1 MEIPL
6 LYDIVIIFG
15 LAIVVL
21 YLCHRFH
28 IPTVVGLLLTGIL
41 VGPYGF
47 GLVQA
52 IHEVEVMAEIGI
64 VLLLFTIGIE
74 FSLENLLRIR
84 KSVLL
89 GGFIQVFLTILS
101 SFALVQIIGTAFNK
115 SLFIGFLVALSSTAI
130 VLKLFQEKGE
140 VDSPHGRSAL
150 GILIFQ
156 DIIIVPMILITPLL
170 AGTTTSMGES
180 VILLLAKALGI
191 ILIVV
196 ISTKWI
202 VPNVLFQIT
211 KTRNQEI
218 FLMSIVVIGLGIA
231 WLTSMAGLSLA
242 LGAFLAGLIIS
253 ESKYSHQALGN
264 ILPFRDVFL
273 SFFFVSIGML
283 LDIGF
288 LVQNLGLVLLIT
300 LLVLV
305 SKFLIAGFAT
315 TILGFPLRT
324 AIMVGLALSQVG
336 EFSFI
341 LSRIGLDHGLLSQ
354 NMYQIFLS
362 CSVLTMAATP
372 FLMISAPHFT
382 DLILKLHIPKRLV
395 AGFFP
400 VSENTIED
408 LTDHLVIIGFGLNG
422 KNVARA
428 ARVSGIP
435 YTVIETNPETVRNE
449 QARGEPIHYGD
460 ASQEMVLQHANIQN
474 ARIVV
479 VAINDP
485 AMTRRI
491 TETLRRLNPNVHLII
506 RSRYLSEMKPLY
518 DLGAS
523 EVIPE
528 EFETSI
534 EIFTHVLAKYLV
546 PRDQIESLIAEI
558 RSDSYEMFRGPI
570 KDVLSVNDIHLQL
583 PNIEIGTLSLK
594 EDSFLVGKSL
604 AEAALRSKYEV
615 TVLAIQRDGRLVFNP
630 KVDLAFQVNDM
641 LFVLGTPAQVAEVAR
656 LTQSS

>member
-196 ISTKWI
+196 ISTK
-202 VPNVLFQIT
+202 
-211 KTRNQEI
+211 
-218 FLMSIVVIGLGIA
+218 
-231 WLTSMAGLSLA
+231 
-242 LGAFLAGLIIS
+242 
-253 ESKYSHQALGN
+253 
-264 ILPFRDVFL
+264 
-273 SFFFVSIGML
+273 
-283 LDIGF
+283 
-288 LVQNLGLVLLIT
+288 
-300 LLVLV
+300 
-305 SKFLIAGFAT
+305 
-315 TILGFPLRT
+315 
-324 AIMVGLALSQVG
+324 
-336 EFSFI
+336 
-341 LSRIGLDHGLLSQ
+341 
-354 NMYQIFLS
+354 
-362 CSVLTMAATP
+362 
-372 FLMISAPHFT
+372 
-382 DLILKLHIPKRLV
+382 
-395 AGFFP
+395 
-400 VSENTIED
+400 
-408 LTDHLVIIGFGLNG
+408 
-422 KNVARA
+422 
-428 ARVSGIP
+428 
-435 YTVIETNPETVRNE
+435 
-449 QARGEPIHYGD
+449 
-460 ASQEMVLQHANIQN
+460 
-474 ARIVV
+474 
-479 VAINDP
+479 
-485 AMTRRI
+485 
-491 TETLRRLNPNVHLII
+491 
-506 RSRYLSEMKPLY
+506 
-518 DLGAS
+518 
-523 EVIPE
+523 
-528 EFETSI
+528 
-534 EIFTHVLAKYLV
+534 
-546 PRDQIESLIAEI
+546 
-558 RSDSYEMFRGPI
+558 
-570 KDVLSVNDIHLQL
+570 
-583 PNIEIGTLSLK
+583 
-594 EDSFLVGKSL
+594 
-604 AEAALRSKYEV
+604 
-615 TVLAIQRDGRLVFNP
+615 
-630 KVDLAFQVNDM
+630 
-641 LFVLGTPAQVAEVAR
+641 
-656 LTQSS
+656 